1 MDRKPIKEC
10 ANYANNFF
18 TIEADT
24 RIKRNTLIIRYE
36 DMALNPM
43 RYSRQV
49 YKFLGQ
55 KFSSKIE
62 KMMKN
67 AIEPPATEITDK
79 GRATYTTNR
88 Y

>member
-1 MDRKPIKEC
+1 
-10 ANYANNFF
+10 
-18 TIEADT
+18 
-24 RIKRNTLIIRYE
+24 
-36 DMALNPM
+36 MALNPM

-88 Y
+88 YCHLRYLYAILMKNEINGVCATKVVANERSG